1 MKIRKNYI
9 FGLFLFDLVFEKIA
23 VRVLFE
29 RLNIF
34 QKYGKFGTFWQNS

>member
-9 FGLFLFDLVFEKIA
+9 FGLFLFDQVFEKIT

-29 RLNIF
+29 QFISLTHVALVFRDL
-34 QKYGKFGTFWQNS
+34 